1 MIKRISIASLFTIL
15 VPAITF
21 AADKDLAY
29 LIAVFIKYLNQALF
43 VLIGVAVVVFIY
55 HIVKYFILPN
65 EDRKAAGNYVMY
77 SVIGFFVIISFWGL
91 VNIIKNTFELDNQAP
106 TTWGS
111 FSNLFPSGGS
121 TGGSNNN
128 GSNSGSQTPFS
139 PSVVP
144 VTNGE
149 NN

>member
-1 MIKRISIASLFTIL
+1 MIKKTSIIGIISLL
-15 VPAITF
+15 LPAIAF
-21 AADKDLAY
+21 ASGKKLSDIVEL
-29 LIAVFIKYLNQALF
+29 FIYYLNQAFF
-43 VLIGVAVVVFIY
+43 VLIGVAIVIFVY

-77 SVIGFFVIISFWGL
+77 SVIGFFVILSLWGL
-91 VNIIKNTFELDNQAP
+91 VNIIKNTFQLDNETP
-106 TTWGS
+106 SSWGS
-111 FSNLFPSGGS
+111 FSNLFPSGSSSGS
-121 TGGSNNN
+121 SNGNSSNNKT
-128 GSNSGSQTPFS
+128 QTPFS